1 MTHMLPLAVFVSF
14 VAMASADL
22 AIFVNVRNSC
32 PTADVVYVKGKATP
46 VCSSMSAMDT
56 ARKTCWRMKGLKK
69 YECYI
74 PACYQSNSVA
84 KPVDEEGTLVGP
96 CAFSQEAVDAHDTTT
111 PTKKT
116 AARGSGTSLVPDTSV
131 TNSFSARFLTNLPNN
146 QGLREGWPDIPNSA
160 FLHFPKSLVGRLGQ
174 IPNVYI
180 DNTFEIRF
188 ACTSGGADD
197 KCDLFAFIYRCPP
210 CTFSNG
216 GDFTSKLLA
225 DGWEPYSCDVKFQLD
240 QTVPT
245 HEHSTLVYHRQMDK
259 HGLREANK
267 WYTIKA
273 DSLLELSWYATS
285 EATAHCESYDG
296 DEFKCETELPD
307 ECQWDASQATCNRV
321 LCPMKF
327 QQGGHPPGPNGKPRP
342 PQGPWGEKCKVCID
356 DERDMYM
363 PELK

>member
-1 MTHMLPLAVFVSF
+1 MQRAALLVLAALAAEASTGVPMEIMVKNWCGSPLKNIVYTVEGRGAQVCG
-14 VAMASADL
+14 AMFELDE
-22 AIFVNVRNSC
+22 
-32 PTADVVYVKGKATP
+32 
-46 VCSSMSAMDT
+46 
-56 ARKTCWRMKGLKK
+56 ARKTCRRGTQ

-74 PACYQSNSVA
+74 PKCFSN
-84 KPVDEEGTLVGP
+84 G
-96 CAFSQEAVDAHDTTT
+96 EAVPLKDGKAVPPCDVNPAAID
-111 PTKKT
+111 PTVPVPPKT
-116 AARGSGTSLVPDTSV
+116 GNGAGLVPDTTV
-131 TNSFSARFLTNLPNN
+131 TTSFVARALTNLPNS

-160 FLHFPKSLVGRLGQ
+160 FLNYPQSLVNRLGQ

-259 HGLREANK
+259 HDMRETDK

-273 DSLLELSWYATS
+273 DSLLELSWFATS
-285 EATAHCESYDG
+285 RATAHCSDHDG
-296 DEFKCETELPD
+296 DEAMCMTDLPD
-307 ECQWDASQATCNRV
+307 ECQWDAQTQSCNRV
-321 LCPMKF
+321 LCPAKS
-327 QQGGHPPGPNGKPRP
+327 QGPDRVHLPGPNGNPSKPK
-342 PQGPWGEKCKVCID
+342 GPWVQKCKVCVD
-356 DERDMYM
+356 EERDMYM
-363 PELK
+363 PNLK

>member
-225 DGWEPYSCDVKFQLD
+225 DGWEPYSCDVQFQLD

-245 HEHSTLVYHRQMDK
+245 HKHDTIVYHKQIPK
-259 HGLREANK
+259 HGVRETG
-267 WYTIKA
+267 YTIA
-273 DSLLELSWYATS
+273 PQGILELAWFATS
-285 EATAHCESYDG
+285 EATAHCSDYDK
-296 DEFKCETELPD
+296 DQCATELPD
-307 ECQWDASQATCNRV
+307 ECKWDAEIQECTRI
-321 LCPMKF
+321 LCPPKS
-327 QQGGHPPGPNGKPRP
+327 QGPDRVHRPGPGGHFTEPK
-342 PQGPWGEKCKVCID
+342 GPWVQKCKVCVD
-356 DERDMYM
+356 EERDMYM
-363 PELK
+363 PNLK